1 MGILCL
7 LPDSRDQILGE
18 MGLFFLFCSGMLVL
32 VTRTAILILVR
43 QHFIILNNKVFC
55 KYKISTYNN
64 VFSHR
69 MILKRGTMYSEFEV
83 RVRTWSLSYLLVVHV
98 ATTSLD
104 KKIPAPV
111 FPQKLVLWLSLLA
124 CSFLHTNLSLMR
136 SDLKEVSI
144 CHQSFLQSKFLL
156 FMFKKFSRRSFH

>member
-1 MGILCL
+1 
-7 LPDSRDQILGE
+7 
-18 MGLFFLFCSGMLVL
+18 
-32 VTRTAILILVR
+32 
-43 QHFIILNNKVFC
+43 
-55 KYKISTYNN
+55 
-64 VFSHR
+64 
-69 MILKRGTMYSEFEV
+69 MYSEFEV

-144 CHQSFLQSKFLL
+144 CHQSFL
-156 FMFKKFSRRSFH
+156 